1 MKVIIGPYK
10 NWIGPYQIADFLF
23 GRPERYVDDSERT
36 WRHRWSERLG
46 DWLAETPLKSL
57 CEWIDSHR
65 SRQVYVRIDKYDTW
79 SMDHTL
85 AHIVLPMLKQL
96 LLTKHGAPCVDDED
110 VPLALRS
117 TAPGARDG
125 CDEWDVDHN
134 HFVRWDWVL
143 VEMIWAFEQQLQEDA
158 ESQFFDHSDVP
169 KGTAIQDAIGKIKV
183 DSEGHLAWQKRKSN
197 GYRLFG
203 KYYEALWD

>member
-1 MKVIIGPYK
+1 MQVIIGPYK
-10 NWIGPYQIADFLF
+10 NWIGPYQIADAIF
-23 GRPERYVDDSERT
+23 GSPERYVDDSERT

-57 CEWIDSHR
+57 CEWIDSKR
-65 SRQVYVRIDKYDTW
+65 KRQEYVRIDRYDTW

-85 AHIVLPMLKQL
+85 ALIILPMLKQL
-96 LLTKHGAPCVDDED
+96 LVTKHGAPHVEDED
-110 VPLALRS
+110 VPLSLRS

-158 ESQFFDHSDVP
+158 ESQFFDHSAVP
-169 KGTAIQDAIGKIKV
+169 PGTPIQDAIGKIKV
-183 DSEGHLAWQKRKSN
+183 DSEGHQAWQKRKSN